1 MRSWTTWVVA
11 VLGSAGCLA
20 LLLVTALTGQ
30 ESAVGSAQSPASSGS
45 TTAPIA
51 AGAYGPMSPEG
62 APMFP
67 PYGTPFSGGSAMP
80 GGGMVSGMMGTDP
93 LTQEVIAA
101 QWQVNQALA
110 RYQQT
115 ADETERQAIKADL
128 TKALE
133 RQFDVQQ
140 QRRMQE
146 LAEIEGRVRKLRDL
160 IDKRNQAKQSIV
172 SKRCDQLLS
181 ELDGLGWIAPE
192 EVARMAGGTFPGF
205 GMYLG
210 MPSMRGM
217 GMGGPGMMGP
227 GMGMP
232 STGMPADAGG
242 TGPMMSGGGSVLGEL
257 PDEMR
262 LINNLKQIALAMHN
276 HCDTYTR
283 FPAAYQAD
291 DSGRPLLSWRVLILP
306 FLEQESLYRE
316 FRLDEPWDSDHNRKL
331 VDRMPAVFR
340 SPGSK
345 ADAGRTNYLTVRGS
359 NTVFPGKQA
368 IGFADIT
375 DGTSNTIMVLEV
387 SDERAVEW
395 TKPDDFP
402 YDESDPLAGVVGL
415 RPTGFLA
422 VLCDGASIQLSSSTD
437 SETIRRLFI
446 RNDGQVLQHPLG
458 TRY

>member
-45 TTAPIA
+45 TETN
-51 AGAYGPMSPEG
+51 AGT
-62 APMFP
+62 F
-67 PYGTPFSGGSAMP
+67 GSSM
-80 GGGMVSGMMGTDP
+80 MSGMMSTDP

-110 RYQQT
+110 RYPQT

-146 LAEIEGRVRKLRDL
+146 LAEIESRVQKLRDL

-192 EVARMAGGTFPGF
+192 EVAPTPGRMSPGP
-205 GMYLG
+205 GMYPG
-210 MPSMRGM
+210 QSYPGSMPGMRGM
-217 GMGGPGMMGP
+217 GSGMGPPGMRSGTGIGGPGMMGP
-227 GMGMP
+227 GMMGPGMSMGIP

-242 TGPMMSGGGSVLGEL
+242 TTPSLPGAGGVLDGF
-257 PDEMR
+257 PDETK
-262 LINNLKQIALAMHN
+262 LVHNLKQIALAMHN
-276 HCDTYTR
+276 YHDTHKR